1 MQAFHIIFAFI
12 PTNISFVFT
21 GADSVQ
27 SAVAVRDCRTPRS
40 RRWQATGAYP
50 SWQGNCRNTAYS
62 HHDCSVDPC
71 CGHCCCCHR
80 HVLCLIMCIFTSLN
94 VVLAHL
100 CSSPSCRGAQFKVKK
115 QARITLY
122 QHKSCQ
128 LRQRRLQL
136 TKQR

>member
-1 MQAFHIIFAFI
+1 MTVEHQEADVGKRLEHIPVVKAIAETQHI
-12 PTNISFVFT
+12 VTMTVLSIL
-21 GADSVQ
+21 
-27 SAVAVRDCRTPRS
+27 VAVIAVVS
-40 RRWQATGAYP
+40 
-50 SWQGNCRNTAYS
+50 TAMYYV
-62 HHDCSVDPC
+62 C
-71 CGHCCCCHR
+71 
-80 HVLCLIMCIFTSLN
+80 IMCIFASLN